1 MNTVVIASTE
11 ADARA
16 AEAVEQH
23 HAQMAGELALRTE
36 ALLAAA
42 SAHDEHRAAEA
53 RAALVQW
60 TTRELVPHALAEE
73 KAMYPAA
80 QARPEGRLLVEGM
93 LGEHQVVT
101 ALVEELSAATDP
113 VRGAAAAR
121 ALKVVFDAHLAKENE
136 LVLPLLVSAPDV
148 SVADLLG
155 GMHELLGG
163 HDEHGEAA
171 HGETEPAETAGGGH
185 TCNCGE
191 VDGPGYPELDA
202 RAVPHAIRHATIF
215 GALDAV
221 RPGAGMVLV
230 APHDPLPLLAQIEQ
244 RSPDEF
250 TRQLPRAR
258 SRGLAPAAGASYGFL
273 TPPPGKAKPPRAE
286 LAGASSWNG
295 RATSSARRPG

>member
-11 ADARA
+11 ADAQA

-23 HAQMAGELALRTE
+23 HAQMAGELGLRVE
-36 ALLAAA
+36 ALLTAA
-42 SAHDEHRAAEA
+42 SARDEHRAAEA
-53 RAALVQW
+53 RAALVEW
-60 TTRELVPHALAEE
+60 ATGELVPHALAEE

-101 ALVEELSAATDP
+101 ALVEEISSSVDP
-113 VRGAAAAR
+113 VRAGAAAR

-163 HDEHGEAA
+163 HDAAHSHGEHAEA
-171 HGETEPAETAGGGH
+171 AETSGGH
-185 TCNCGE
+185 TCGCGE

-230 APHDPLPLLAQIEQ
+230 APHDPLPLLAQIAQ

-250 TRQLPRAR
+250 TVSYLERGPEAWRLQLVRR
-258 SRGLAPAAGASYGFL
+258 TAS
-273 TPPPGKAKPPRAE
+273 
-286 LAGASSWNG
+286 
-295 RATSSARRPG
+295 